1 MVLQESKKQRA
12 QAKEVSTIY
21 TVESECN
28 KPAVSQR
35 YNSQG
40 NGCKENRTKKKS
52 KDRHKI
58 TLRDQN

>member
-1 MVLQESKKQRA
+1 MILRNQFKEIDQKKLVMVLQESKKQRA

-35 YNSQG
+35 YALKRIQ
-40 NGCKENRTKKKS
+40 K
-52 KDRHKI
+52 
-58 TLRDQN
+58 